1 MKDHDEPFS
10 LGEELAHSLTHGL
23 GLALGIAAQVIMI
36 VFAAQ
41 RGTAVHVVACTIY
54 GTTLILLYGASTL
67 YHGLPPGRAKRVAGI
82 LDHAAIFVLI
92 AGTYTPFTLVTLQ
105 GGLGWTLFGITWGVA
120 LAGVLLEAISRGR
133 FRRVQ
138 LGLYLLM
145 GWMVVLA
152 IKPLARGL
160 DTGGLALLVAGGLA
174 YTLGVVFY
182 VWRSLPFHHA
192 VWHVFVLA
200 GSACHFFCVL
210 FYVIPR

>member
-152 IKPLARGL
+152 IKPLARGSIR
-160 DTGGLALLVAGGLA
+160 AGSRCW
-174 YTLGVVFY
+174 
-182 VWRSLPFHHA
+182 WRA
-192 VWHVFVLA
+192 VWPTPWGSCSMYGAVSRSITRCGMSLSWPGVRAISSVFC
-200 GSACHFFCVL
+200 ST
-210 FYVIPR
+210 